1 MNLNDKKKKRINK
14 RKRLRKKEI
23 LGIALKVFSE
33 TGIDQSNMTDIAK
46 ASEVGVAT
54 LYRYFQNKTNL
65 VIETGVEAWS
75 QINTKYESSVD
86 GIIAEEILAID
97 KLEEL
102 LNLFYKI
109 FTEEKSFVCFLDGF
123 DNYMVNKSVSPD
135 MLEIY
140 ENEVLKIDPYVC
152 KVYKEGLKDNSIKEM
167 EDIDLFIKTIGHSLL
182 ALSQKA
188 LIRNRIVK
196 SDQKERLM
204 DEMKLMTK
212 MVIHYARK

>member
-1 MNLNDKKKKRINK
+1 
-14 RKRLRKKEI
+14 
-23 LGIALKVFSE
+23 
-33 TGIDQSNMTDIAK
+33 
-46 ASEVGVAT
+46 
-54 LYRYFQNKTNL
+54 
-65 VIETGVEAWS
+65 
-75 QINTKYESSVD
+75 
-86 GIIAEEILAID
+86 
-97 KLEEL
+97 
-102 LNLFYKI
+102 
-109 FTEEKSFVCFLDGF
+109 
-123 DNYMVNKSVSPD
+123 MVNKSVSPD

>member
-1 MNLNDKKKKRINK
+1 MNLNDKKKRRINE

-23 LGIALKVFSE
+23 LGIALKVFSAI
-33 TGIDQSNMTDIAK
+33 GIDQSNMTDVAK

-54 LYRYFQNKTNL
+54 LYRYFDNKTNL

-75 QINTKYESSVD
+75 QINTKYESAVEV
-86 GIIAEEILAID
+86 IITEEISGID
-97 KLEEL
+97 KLEKL

-109 FTEEKSFVCFLDGF
+109 FTEEKNFVCFLDGF
-123 DNYMVNKSVSPD
+123 DNYMVNNSVSPD
-135 MLEIY
+135 MLETY
-140 ENEVLKIDPYVC
+140 ENEILKIDPYVC
-152 KVYKEGLKDNSIKEM
+152 KVYKDGVKDNSIKEM

-204 DEMKLMTK
+204 DEMKLMIK
-212 MVIHYARK
+212 MVIQYARK